1 MEKIFNL
8 CNILTSSRDLLVKGG
23 MKMLI
28 QSLRTDDSAEEIIE
42 RYSDL
47 VYRIAYMNVR
57 IKADADDVFQ
67 QVWYIYFQKV
77 RAFDSEEHRRNWLIN
92 VTLKCCKKIYSSY
105 RYKNTVLLEDFP
117 LLKEEMPERD
127 YEVYYAVMNL
137 PEKYRSVIYLYY
149 YERFTTEEISEVLK
163 INSSTVRSRLK
174 RGREKLKEQ
183 LKGDEFSE

>member
-1 MEKIFNL
+1 M
-8 CNILTSSRDLLVKGG
+8 LLK
-23 MKMLI
+23 
-28 QSLRTDDSAEEIIE
+28 SLRTDDSAEEIID

-47 VYRIAYMNVR
+47 IYRIAYMNVR

-67 QVWYIYFQKV
+67 QVWYIYFQKDRV
-77 RAFDSEEHRRNWLIN
+77 FDSEEYRRNWLIN

-117 LLKEEMPERD
+117 LLKEEMPEKD
-127 YEVYYAVMNL
+127 YGVYSAVMSL

-149 YERFTTEEISEVLK
+149 YENFTAEEIGEMFK
-163 INSSTVRSRLK
+163 TNSSTIRSRLK
-174 RGREKLKEQ
+174 RGREKLRQQ

>member
-1 MEKIFNL
+1 M
-8 CNILTSSRDLLVKGG
+8 IL
-23 MKMLI
+23 
-28 QSLRTDDSAEEIIE
+28 QSLRTDDSAEEIID

-47 VYRIAYMNVR
+47 IYRVAYMNVKV
-57 IKADADDVFQ
+57 KADADDVFQ
-67 QVWYIYFQKV
+67 QVWYIYFKKEQI
-77 RAFDSEEHRRNWLIN
+77 FDSEEHRRNWLIN

-117 LLKEEMPERD
+117 LLKEEMPEKD
-127 YEVYYAVMNL
+127 YDVYNAVLNL

-149 YERFTTEEISEVLK
+149 YESFTAEEIGKILK
-163 INSSTVRSRLK
+163 TNSSTIRSRLK

>member
-1 MEKIFNL
+1 M
-8 CNILTSSRDLLVKGG
+8 LL
-23 MKMLI
+23 

-47 VYRIAYMNVR
+47 IYRVAYMNVR

-67 QVWYIYFQKV
+67 QVWYIFFQKE

-117 LLKEEMPERD
+117 LLEEEMPEKD
-127 YEVYYAVMNL
+127 YEVYSAVMSL

-149 YERFTTEEISEVLK
+149 YENFTAEEIGEMLK
-163 INSSTVRSRLK
+163 TNSSTIRSRLK
-174 RGREKLKEQ
+174 RGREKLKQQ
-183 LKGDEFSE
+183 LKGDEFCE